1 VRHVDIRGDW
11 LVLIV
16 LGSDVANLE
25 EPSTRSERER
35 HGVDPRAKDDR
46 IDGEYLSHVQ

>member
-1 VRHVDIRGDW
+1 VVIRGDR
-11 LVLIV
+11 LALSV
-16 LGSDVANLE
+16 LGSDVADPEKL
-25 EPSTRSERER
+25 STRSARER